1 MDCSLVTYWYQSE
14 DANDRKGNALVTLD
28 QFLITI
34 SLILIVAV
42 IVLISLTW
50 YIDP

>member
-1 MDCSLVTYWYQSE
+1 
-14 DANDRKGNALVTLD
+14 VTLD

-34 SLILIVAV
+34 SLILIVAI
-42 IVLISLTW
+42 IVLISLSW

>member
-1 MDCSLVTYWYQSE
+1 
-14 DANDRKGNALVTLD
+14 LVTLD

-34 SLILIVAV
+34 SIVLIVAI

>member
-1 MDCSLVTYWYQSE
+1 
-14 DANDRKGNALVTLD
+14 VTLD

-34 SLILIVAV
+34 SLILIVAI
-42 IVLISLTW
+42 IVLIGLTW

>member
-1 MDCSLVTYWYQSE
+1 
-14 DANDRKGNALVTLD
+14 LVTLD

-34 SLILIVAV
+34 SIVLIVA
-42 IVLISLTW
+42 IICLISLSW

>member
-1 MDCSLVTYWYQSE
+1 
-14 DANDRKGNALVTLD
+14 VTLD

-34 SLILIVAV
+34 SIVLIVA
-42 IVLISLTW
+42 IICLISLSW

>member
-1 MDCSLVTYWYQSE
+1 
-14 DANDRKGNALVTLD
+14 VTLD

-34 SLILIVAV
+34 SLILIVAI

>member
-1 MDCSLVTYWYQSE
+1 
-14 DANDRKGNALVTLD
+14 VTLD